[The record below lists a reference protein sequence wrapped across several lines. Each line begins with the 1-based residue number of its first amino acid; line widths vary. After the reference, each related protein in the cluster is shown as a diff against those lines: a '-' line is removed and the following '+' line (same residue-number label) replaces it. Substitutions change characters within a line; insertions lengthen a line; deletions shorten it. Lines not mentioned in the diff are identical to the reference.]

1 MNTPKSVLIR
11 KSIEQAVHTQVNQQQ
26 LKEQLL
32 GYVGYHA
39 EQGLPFGELLVLH
52 YNQFNGIATEE
63 IYAVAAAVEALILS
77 FDMLDDFEDE
87 DCTDKPWSTQ
97 TNLALNSTT
106 ALLFLSVDAIRAT
119 DFPNKDQAIAIL
131 IHYSLRSIN
140 GQHRDLLNS
149 SRNEKDY
156 IEMTIEKS
164 GSLVALACLIGAV
177 LATDDYPK
185 EIAIYSELIGLVG
198 QISNDL
204 KDVTTWNEKNDLL
217 NKKYT
222 LPIIYLLN
230 HPDEELQL
238 IRDYYHDQL
247 SADEIIQNRELISR
261 KLVETGA
268 ITYTEVIKKMHQNR
282 ALNEV
287 KKLTIDQHYM
297 DRLIE
302 YIQ

>member
-1 MNTPKSVLIR
+1 M
-11 KSIEQAVHTQVNQQQ
+11 
-26 LKEQLL
+26 
-32 GYVGYHA
+32 
-39 EQGLPFGELLVLH
+39 
-52 YNQFNGIATEE
+52 
-63 IYAVAAAVEALILS
+63 
-77 FDMLDDFEDE
+77 
-87 DCTDKPWSTQ
+87 
-97 TNLALNSTT
+97 
-106 ALLFLSVDAIRAT
+106 
-119 DFPNKDQAIAIL
+119 
-131 IHYSLRSIN
+131 
-140 GQHRDLLNS
+140 
-149 SRNEKDY
+149 
-156 IEMTIEKS
+156 
-164 GSLVALACLIGAV
+164 
-177 LATDDYPK
+177 
-185 EIAIYSELIGLVG
+185 IAIYSELIGLVG

-238 IRDYYHDQL
+238 IRDYYHDRL
-247 SADEIIQNRELISR
+247 STDEIIQNRELISR

-297 DRLIE
+297 NRLIE

>member
-1 MNTPKSVLIR
+1 MKTPESFLIR
-11 KSIEQAVHTQVNQQQ
+11 KSIEQAVLQQVKQHE

-32 GYVGYHA
+32 GYVHYQA
-39 EQGLPFGELLVLH
+39 KQGFPFGELLVLH

-63 IYAVAAAVEALILS
+63 IYAVAAAVEILILS

-87 DCTDKPWSTQ
+87 DCVDKPWSTG

-106 ALLFLSVDAIRAT
+106 ALLFLSVNAIRST
-119 DFPNKDQAIAIL
+119 EFENKDKAVTIL
-131 IHYSLRSIN
+131 IHYALKSVS

-149 SRNEKDY
+149 SRSEKDY
-156 IEMTIEKS
+156 IEMTLEKS
-164 GSLVALACLIGAV
+164 GSLVTLACLIGAV

-204 KDVTTWNEKNDLL
+204 RDISEWNDKNDLL
-217 NKKYT
+217 NKKFT

-230 HPDEELQL
+230 HPDEELQF
-238 IRDYYHDQL
+238 IRDYYNHQL
-247 SADEIIQNRELISR
+247 SATEIMQNQEFISK

-268 ITYTEVIKKMHQNR
+268 ITYTEVIRKMQQNR

-287 KKLTIDQHYM
+287 MKLTIDQQYI
-297 DRLIE
+297 DRLVT